1 MIKNSSHRGN
11 EGFAL
16 VLSIILLLAM
26 SLIGGAL
33 IAISSGDHKANNAS
47 ADYQQTFYVAEAG
60 LLEGEKYVINTYK
73 GDYDLA
79 TDLRDNGTHLS
90 LFAESDEST
99 VNDLISNTDVDPKT
113 SLTLPDISKCFD
125 SFTDIAK
132 PTFRFAKL
140 IKANPSDP
148 DLPVKFKKKFFDH
161 IGGDEI
167 LAKTVSDADRAREKK
182 LLANYY
188 FEYFVTR
195 NDEKVRYVV
204 TGNSISQTSGSI
216 GSGTAKL
223 GFEYTVYACGLNDED
238 GDGLIVPL
246 ISTIILPED

>member
-1 MIKNSSHRGN
+1 MIKKISYSGN

-47 ADYQQTFYVAEAG
+47 ANYQQTFYVAEAG

-79 TDLRDNGTHLS
+79 TDLRDNGEHLNI
-90 LFAESDEST
+90 FDESDEAT
-99 VNDLISNTDVDPKT
+99 VNNLITNTDMDPKT
-113 SLTLPDISKCFD
+113 KNILPNISKCFD
-125 SFTDIAK
+125 SFVDISK
-132 PTFRFAKL
+132 SKFRFAKL
-140 IKANPSDP
+140 IKSNPSDP
-148 DLPVKFKKKFFDH
+148 DLPVKFREKFYDH
-161 IGGDEI
+161 IGGDT
-167 LAKTVSDADRAREKK
+167 LLTKVGVSELDKEKK
-182 LLANYY
+182 ILDDYY

-195 NDEKVRYVV
+195 RAEKVRYVV
-204 TGNSISQTSGSI
+204 TGNSIRQTSGSI
-216 GSGTAKL
+216 GAGGAKL
-223 GFEYTVYACGLNDED
+223 GFEYTVYSCGLSDED